1 MANYT
6 YELATDIVFPF
17 IDVYRRYRDGVLT
30 GYKVCT
36 QEGYV
41 MYDTTA
47 TDTEIAID
55 PETGLEM
62 QDPETGEYIEVPT
75 TYYYTLMYCP
85 LNTDFNNFTWVAVP
99 RDSVD
104 AVKGQIV

>member
-1 MANYT
+1 MATFT
-6 YELATDIVFPF
+6 YELITDITLPF
-17 IDVYRRYRDGVLT
+17 IDVYGWYRDGSLT

-47 TDTEIAID
+47 TDTEVAINPEAELEMQN
-55 PETGLEM
+55 PETGKF
-62 QDPETGEYIEVPT
+62 IEVPV

-85 LNTDFNNFTWVAVP
+85 INVDFDNFTWVAVP
-99 RDSVD
+99 REGIEE
-104 AVKGQIV
+104 KYIV